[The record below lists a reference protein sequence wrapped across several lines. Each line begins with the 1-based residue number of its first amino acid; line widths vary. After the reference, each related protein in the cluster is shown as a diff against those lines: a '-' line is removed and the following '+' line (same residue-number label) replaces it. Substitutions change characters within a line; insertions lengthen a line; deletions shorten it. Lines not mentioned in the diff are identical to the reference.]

1 MARKLALLIVS
12 VAAALAMGFWLAP
25 KLRAKLHPDPNVIRL
40 LPGETADQSEL
51 ERAEMLERLKWLEE
65 QYPSI
70 PIQAFDDTTLIRA
83 QIQRPIMDRLYAS
96 VRIGDMA
103 YHPVLNFRRRPNQ
116 NERYNWPEHPRGFWR
131 VQTNSEGLRMNAERG
146 PGPYLVI
153 AGDSHMEGAA
163 SNEESAA
170 GLMQAALDSER
181 PDLQVVNM
189 ACGGYSFPQYLAAV
203 EYLCQDRPGER
214 VDPKRPIPIEALVV
228 VVYGGNDFT
237 EGLRLAHH
245 WNQTFRPKGWGQYTP
260 KLDPWRATHSHAIA
274 QGVDSLLY
282 FRQSPSERDV
292 ALQNGLDTLE
302 ELQRHATRRGFRLL
316 VAYLPAVFEVE
327 LAPHAESLDPM
338 LNDLEIGTADFEA
351 AGALADRFL
360 TQTKALGIE
369 TLDLRPTL
377 QAGGPYYWDS
387 DLHLNLDGQ
396 ERVAARLLDWF
407 RTAQPNAK

>member
-25 KLRAKLHPDPNVIRL
+25 KLRDKLHPDPNVIRL

-237 EGLRLAHH
+237 EGCASRTIGIRPFGPRAGASTRQNSTRGARRIPTRLPKASTACC
-245 WNQTFRPKGWGQYTP
+245 TFANRQAS
-260 KLDPWRATHSHAIA
+260 AT
-274 QGVDSLLY
+274 SL
-282 FRQSPSERDV
+282 FRTDWTRLKSS
-292 ALQNGLDTLE
+292 N
-302 ELQRHATRRGFRLL
+302 ATRPGGGFACSSPTCPR
-316 VAYLPAVFEVE
+316 
-327 LAPHAESLDPM
+327 SLKSSWRPM
-338 LNDLEIGTADFEA
+338 RSRSIPCSTISKSA
-351 AGALADRFL
+351 
-360 TQTKALGIE
+360 
-369 TLDLRPTL
+369 RPTSRPR
-377 QAGGPYYWDS
+377 APS
-387 DLHLNLDGQ
+387 PIAFSPKP
-396 ERVAARLLDWF
+396 R
-407 RTAQPNAK
+407 P